1 MGEKARIALQPRKP
15 KRKGRLEAHVLD
27 GGSGRRGMLKPRKRS
42 GHQIART
49 AEFPGKVRAGF
60 LARAC
65 KTAHGTD
72 DRRRPTDLT
81 ELRVNRVEGRSAHTG
96 AGTYKATSG
105 PRWGRKAIE
114 TLWNGALGE
123 VCPYG
128 RMPFSWSFARF
139 QAGRPFGTLCRLGH
153 SALSTNFRSVFG
165 QGNGSTPVK
174 VPGSESFPS
183 ARTSA

>member
-1 MGEKARIALQPRKP
+1 MLQPWEP
-15 KRKGRLEAHVLD
+15 KRKGRLEAHVLN

-81 ELRVNRVEGRSAHTG
+81 ELRVRRVEGRSAHTG

-105 PRWGRKAIE
+105 PRWGRNAIE

-128 RMPFSWSFARF
+128 RMLFSWSFARF
-139 QAGRPFGTLCRLGH
+139 QACTAFGTLCRLGRKRVEH
-153 SALSTNFRSVFG
+153 KFSLCLRTG
-165 QGNGSTPVK
+165 QWFD
-174 VPGSESFPS
+174 PGEGIGE
-183 ARTSA
+183 